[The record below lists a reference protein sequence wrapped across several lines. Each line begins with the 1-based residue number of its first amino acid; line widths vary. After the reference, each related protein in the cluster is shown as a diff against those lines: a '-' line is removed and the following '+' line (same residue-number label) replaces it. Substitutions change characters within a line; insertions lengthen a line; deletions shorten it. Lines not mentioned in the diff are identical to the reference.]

1 MLLFCKKTGTF
12 CNISFG
18 FMFFL
23 ELKILDSL
31 FFLYFCSRKELLG
44 SKRMQIAEFR
54 TVAKSL
60 PLLR

>member
-1 MLLFCKKTGTF
+1 MLLFCEGTGTF
-12 CNISFG
+12 CNMSFG
-18 FMFFL
+18 LMFFGIKNL
-23 ELKILDSL
+23 RFII
-31 FFLYFCSRKELLG
+31 FLYFCSRKELLG

>member
-1 MLLFCKKTGTF
+1 MLLFYKETGTF
-12 CNISFG
+12 CNMSFG
-18 FMFFL
+18 LMFFGIKNL
-23 ELKILDSL
+23 RFII
-31 FFLYFCSRKELLG
+31 FLYFCSRKELLG

>member
-12 CNISFG
+12 CNMSFG
-18 FMFFL
+18 LMFFL
-23 ELKILDSL
+23 GIKNLRFII
-31 FFLYFCSRKELLG
+31 FLYFCSRKELLG